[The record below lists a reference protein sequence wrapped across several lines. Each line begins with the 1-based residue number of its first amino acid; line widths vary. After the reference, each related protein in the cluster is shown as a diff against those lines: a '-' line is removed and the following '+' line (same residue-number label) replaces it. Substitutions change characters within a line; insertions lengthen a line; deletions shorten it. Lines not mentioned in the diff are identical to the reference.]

1 MFTLKINTDNAVFE
15 GEGLGP
21 NLRLGPNPEVSRILG
36 VVSRKVEGGATSGLV
51 LDLNGNTVGSFNI
64 EKEGN

>member
-1 MFTLKINTDNAVFE
+1 MFTLKINTDNAAFGDDSSE
-15 GEGLGP
+15 SSS
-21 NLRLGPNPEVSRILG
+21 EVSRILG